1 MKFGQ
6 LIECNKKIFFFK
18 SLAEN
23 EAGRLVPELFLF
35 IKTALYKVTYNKSKL
50 YKTVDVLNFDFFRKG
65 PGNSFSATCCV

>member
-35 IKTALYKVTYNKSKL
+35 IKTVLYKIKAKW
-50 YKTVDVLNFDFFRKG
+50 
-65 PGNSFSATCCV
+65 SAA